1 MDLTSKYIALKEY
14 IPLGKPSLSHFELKE
29 IPLSL
34 EKNDDVLVKN
44 KWISV
49 DPYMRARMTE
59 RKNYKP
65 PFEIGKPMEGAA
77 IGEVINSKS
86 PDINIGDI
94 VLSEFGWRDQF
105 VSNYKNLKKIYP
117 IDVPLQTYL
126 GPLGMTG
133 HTAYI
138 GLFKIA
144 NIQNNQT
151 VLVSS
156 AGGSVGSTVC
166 QIAKILG
173 CKVIASTGSDKK
185 VEWLKRELGVDHAF
199 NYKKVDNLVLHLK
212 SLAPEGYDLYKSPNL
227 MNGWKLNFLHPEHA
241 SVEGKGNQLTIR
253 YTGEDNSFYGG
264 LTDGF
269 IVSMTMSTDEALK
282 QRIENNTPE
291 KMGDYEVYSYR
302 ALNSIGSAQVE
313 HYLIQ
318 LTEAGDSQ
326 PVYAVFSMAVKGDS
340 EKEYKALIKEIF
352 ESMSWTK
359 TKI

>member
-1 MDLTSKYIALKEY
+1 MDITSKHIALTDY

-86 PDINIGDI
+86 QDINIGDI

-105 VSNYKNLKKIYP
+105 VSNYKNLKKINP

-138 GLFKIA
+138 GLFRIA
-144 NIQNNQT
+144 NIQKNQT

-173 CKVIASTGSDKK
+173 CKVIASTGNDKK
-185 VEWLKRELGVDHAF
+185 VEWLTKELGIDHAF
-199 NYKKVDNLVLHLK
+199 NYKKVDNLVLHFK
-212 SLAPEGYDLYKSPNL
+212 DIAPEGFDLYFDNVGGDFLESAIFRMKNFGKIIICGRISQMNATSP
-227 MNGWKLNFLHPEHA
+227 G
-241 SVEGKGNQLTIR
+241 EGLKNMAHVLVKRLTIR
-253 YTGEDNSFYGG
+253 
-264 LTDGF
+264 GF
-269 IVSMTMSTDEALK
+269 LIFDHKDDYQDFENDMK
-282 QRIENNTPE
+282 QWITN
-291 KMGDYEVYSYR
+291 KQM
-302 ALNSIGSAQVE
+302 
-313 HYLIQ
+313 
-318 LTEAGDSQ
+318 
-326 PVYAVFSMAVKGDS
+326 K
-340 EKEYKALIKEIF
+340 
-352 ESMSWTK
+352 W
-359 TKI
+359 